1 MMDKLKEED
10 HWLVG
15 GVQWWQLLL
24 SLVGIVVSI
33 AIPVTSGFLNDRDRV
48 RTLEVQ
54 HDYGVQRN
62 NRQDSEIE
70 QLRNIASAN
79 QIAIGQMNARLD
91 SMVSQLSSIN
101 AHLEKSGIQSTIVPA
116 PLRFDGKNY
125 GR

>member
-24 SLVGIVVSI
+24 ALFGIVVSI